1 MKKILLLFYL
11 LLITS
16 ICCAQHLKFMGIPID
31 GSINAFQ
38 TKLIRKGFRISDR
51 SKYSPIGVRSFEGY
65 FTNKKVEIV
74 VFYNAKTKDVYQC
87 RVALDNVYKT
97 MSEVQSDFDY
107 YKNLLSRKYDGLTSD
122 MIDDLKEDNRF
133 SIAVVQQPIREG
145 APLLGFIE
153 LSIQELDYGL
163 GYSLWIDYE
172 DTKNSSYNEQQNTN
186 DL

>member
-74 VFYNAKTKDVYQC
+74 VFYNAKTKDLNF
-87 RVALDNVYKT
+87 R
-97 MSEVQSDFDY
+97 
-107 YKNLLSRKYDGLTSD
+107 
-122 MIDDLKEDNRF
+122 
-133 SIAVVQQPIREG
+133 
-145 APLLGFIE
+145 
-153 LSIQELDYGL
+153 
-163 GYSLWIDYE
+163 
-172 DTKNSSYNEQQNTN
+172 
-186 DL
+186 

>member
-1 MKKILLLFYL
+1 
-11 LLITS
+11 
-16 ICCAQHLKFMGIPID
+16 
-31 GSINAFQ
+31 
-38 TKLIRKGFRISDR
+38 
-51 SKYSPIGVRSFEGY
+51 
-65 FTNKKVEIV
+65 
-74 VFYNAKTKDVYQC
+74 
-87 RVALDNVYKT
+87 